1 MLTIRTRPQTIKLAE
16 NNIKEPIHEVFCI
29 ILAYAI
35 TLTPSCRNRDAESDV
50 KATVGSSYK
59 DTAWYFEA
67 QQDKEQKKSMDMIER
82 MLSDASMDIDR

>member
-1 MLTIRTRPQTIKLAE
+1 
-16 NNIKEPIHEVFCI
+16 
-29 ILAYAI
+29 
-35 TLTPSCRNRDAESDV
+35 
-50 KATVGSSYK
+50 VGSSYK